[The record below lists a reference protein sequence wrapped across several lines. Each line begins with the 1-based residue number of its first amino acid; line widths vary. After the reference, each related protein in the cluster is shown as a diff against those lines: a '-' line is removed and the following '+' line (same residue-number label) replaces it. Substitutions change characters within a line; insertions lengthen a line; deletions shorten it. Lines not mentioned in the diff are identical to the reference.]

1 MSEKV
6 FISHSNK
13 DFEIARKFKEQ
24 FEMYNFT
31 CYIFEFDKKPGEDVT
46 QKIQAALDGANQLIV
61 LITPDGG
68 ASSYV
73 QQEIGY
79 AEAKGIEVIPLVQ
92 DGVKDDH
99 LGMLKGREYITLDPA
114 NVDKTASE
122 ILNFLLHKSK
132 VKSDKKVEELN
143 NQLQESK
150 IKSAEIT
157 EKWKNR
163 MMLGSLILGILAL
176 LGND

>member
-79 AEAKGIEVIPLVQ
+79 AEAKEIEVIPLVQ
-92 DGVKDDH
+92 DGVKDDY
-99 LGMLKGREYITLDPA
+99 LGMLKAREYITLDPT

-132 VKSDKKVEELN
+132 VKSDKKVEKLSL
-143 NQLQESK
+143 QLHESK
-150 IKSAEIT
+150 VKSDEKT
-157 EKWKNR
+157 EKWQNR
-163 MMLGSLILGILAL
+163 IKVGLAILGILLL
-176 LGND
+176 LGDD